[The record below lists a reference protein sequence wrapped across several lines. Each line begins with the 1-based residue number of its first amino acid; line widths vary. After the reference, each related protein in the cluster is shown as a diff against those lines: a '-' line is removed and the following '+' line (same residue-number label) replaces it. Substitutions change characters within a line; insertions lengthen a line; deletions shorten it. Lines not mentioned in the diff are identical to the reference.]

1 MKKEMVFRPVSVSQE
16 KYAASRSSLFPM
28 LKDCVS
34 GSAPVL
40 FLARFYARLLDLP
53 VSPLQALHLT
63 HAQLAFFLM
72 LFPVDFPVSAR
83 LLLLGWF
90 AMTVLQCRRAGLK

>member
-1 MKKEMVFRPVSVSQE
+1 MVLRPVQVSQE
-16 KYAASRSSLFPM
+16 KYAVSRSSLFST
-28 LKDCVS
+28 LKACVL
-34 GSAPVL
+34 GSALVVS
-40 FLARFYARLLDLP
+40 LARFYARLLETP
-53 VSPLQALHLT
+53 VTPLQALHLT

-72 LFPVDFPVSAR
+72 LFPADFSVVIR